1 MRATTTCAAAL
12 SLLLLAGCG
21 GGHNSTTPTGPQS
34 KFAVTIVLNLFSPG
48 SLLAASVSLE
58 GQELGRS
65 DWSST
70 GGCTG
75 PCLIV
80 GAQSALPT
88 HGHHTVTVT
97 ILRESVPSID
107 YDVRGTVFL
116 SAPEGNGTIP
126 LPVDSASLKPG
137 ESVTY
142 DIQI

>member
-1 MRATTTCAAAL
+1 MRATSCAATL
-12 SLLLLAGCG
+12 SLLLLVACS
-21 GGHNSTTPTGPQS
+21 GGHSSTTPTGPQS
-34 KFAVTIVLNLFSPG
+34 QFAVNVVLDLFSPG
-48 SLLAASVSLE
+48 SLLAASVSLD

-65 DWSST
+65 DWSSL

-80 GAQSALPT
+80 GAQSALPAP
-88 HGHHTVTVT
+88 GHHTVTVT

-126 LPVDSASLKPG
+126 LPVDSAGLKPG
-137 ESVTY
+137 DSVTY